1 MQGACVRILC
11 LEPLRRLSTHDR
23 LCQDAKLT
31 REPSTSPAIAS
42 LPRQG
47 TLLETAAAAEA
58 AVAEVAKSRLV
69 RWQERHY
76 MLLSLGMGLALP
88 LLIAGLGWGDW
99 TGALRCV

>member
-1 MQGACVRILC
+1 MRDRILC
-11 LEPLRRLSTHDR
+11 LEPLRRFSTHDR

-31 REPSTSPAIAS
+31 REPSTSPAIAL

-58 AVAEVAKSRLV
+58 AVAEIASSRIV

-76 MLLSLGMGLALP
+76 MWLSLGMGLALP
-88 LLIAGLGWGDW
+88 LLIAGLGWSDW